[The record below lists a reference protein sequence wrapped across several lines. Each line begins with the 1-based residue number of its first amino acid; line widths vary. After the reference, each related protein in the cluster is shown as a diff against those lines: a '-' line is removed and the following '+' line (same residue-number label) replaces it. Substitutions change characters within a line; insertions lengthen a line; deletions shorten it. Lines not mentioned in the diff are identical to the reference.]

1 MSLEADLEAI
11 QDPQANVSL
20 SDLIT
25 SQKFL
30 TGEWYCIPH
39 EGKLFTKYHTEIK
52 GVETSAG
59 YIIHK
64 TTWNQVKVHIMVHR
78 AIWIG
83 AHGGIIPPPGM
94 EIDHANGIKTDN
106 RITNLLLVTPKENTH
121 NPNTY
126 KLRFKQRK
134 APLTEA
140 QKETIREIYAGGQ
153 MTMQQL
159 ADKYLVSRQHIS
171 RILKGDT
178 AKC

>member
-1 MSLEADLEAI
+1 MNQEELRENFAADI
-11 QDPQANVSL
+11 SL
-20 SDLIT
+20 SDLIA

-39 EGKLFTKYHTEIK
+39 EGRLFTKFHSEIK
-52 GVETSAG
+52 GTPTHG
-59 YIIHK
+59 YLMHK
-64 TTWNQVKVHIMVHR
+64 TSWNKVMVNISLHR

-83 AHGGIIPPPGM
+83 AHGGIVPPPGM
-94 EIDHANGIKTDN
+94 EIDHENGIKTDN
-106 RITNLLLVTPKENTH
+106 RISNLVLCTPKENTH

-126 KLRFKQRK
+126 KLRFKHRK

-140 QKETIREIYAGGQ
+140 QKGTIREIYAAGELN
-153 MTMQQL
+153 MQQL

-171 RILKGDT
+171 RILKGET